1 METVKNVITHT
12 LYKYIY
18 IYIFFYKIRVMN
30 IIYFSE
36 YSCVVA
42 LYWEFRVMVDEG
54 VHRNKLKF
62 APLPRVLPPLL
73 AASVCLRMALSPTT
87 LLT

>member
-1 METVKNVITHT
+1 MQMETVKCYITHT

-18 IYIFFYKIRVMN
+18 IIFFYKIRVMN

-42 LYWEFRVMVDEG
+42 LY
-54 VHRNKLKF
+54 
-62 APLPRVLPPLL
+62 
-73 AASVCLRMALSPTT
+73 
-87 LLT
+87 